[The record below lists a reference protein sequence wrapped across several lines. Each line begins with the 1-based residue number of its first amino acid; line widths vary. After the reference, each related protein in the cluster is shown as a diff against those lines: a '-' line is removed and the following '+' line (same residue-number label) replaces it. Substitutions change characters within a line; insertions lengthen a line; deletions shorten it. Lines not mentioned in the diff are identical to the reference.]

1 MPDLQSLLTTRQLHS
16 LKTAA
21 RNGSYHV
28 LLGAGASRG
37 ARNQHGDVP
46 MARALVEALA
56 KEYPDVPINVAEDTL
71 MRAYQRSVIGSSREA
86 VWRFLKKVFGDVQH
100 ADWFTDLI
108 SLPWRRIW
116 TLNVDDAAER
126 AYRSSPLARYRAAR
140 TISWDEEFS
149 ETGDLEIIHL
159 HGHIIG
165 SKPRQLIFSLS
176 EYQAAAQGRVV
187 WDQVLASTIGSQP
200 LVVVGARLLDDPDV
214 ERLLTRN
221 KPSAAAPSIVVDP
234 GISTANEWE
243 LKQYGFV
250 VYKGTAEEFTK
261 DWFTQVGLDRDS
273 LLELALSEQLSV
285 PQVHELQT
293 NHPGPR
299 PKSHRYLDGDEPL
312 WCDAIDDLVAPLSWM
327 QEVARDIREWAASES
342 HDPRI
347 HLIYGSRL
355 TGVSSG
361 LLWIARDVRSTGVR
375 CYEFDRSSRFDVQR
389 LVDKFNGQG
398 PSVLFIDG
406 AADFADDID
415 KLLAEAG
422 LESTTEIYVVAA
434 ELPSRNLQ
442 LEARLQAAHES
453 SLLASVPTRL
463 QRRDAEVLVDK
474 REKLGRLG
482 KLEELNRNQR
492 VGHFKNRDVF
502 SAMMELEHG
511 IGFHKRMEQEVLSL
525 DADWKKSLVL
535 LLSVASR
542 GRNSVSLLE
551 CAKALNVSSDTIV
564 RAARRSMEPFIE
576 IQSDVVVARQ
586 RDVLMDSIVKSLG
599 DRGALAALRECIQ
612 NLSPLVNQ
620 DSLRARN
627 RAAMFVRY
635 AMTQKLLTSI
645 FPDDDVEKFYDDLLP
660 QFGAW
665 NARYW
670 EQRAIHAKHLNDW
683 SRAESFAERAVNLLD
698 DAFTRTTCGTILV
711 NKANYFARQGENRWQ
726 EFHQRG
732 KKHFDVALTADR
744 ANRVTAF
751 AYLEAAMS
759 LAESATERNI
769 PEWSAPIAD
778 LLHEWKPIYS
788 GLRLVLGNNPA
799 QDSVRRA
806 EALSRRWERLSE

>member
-1 MPDLQSLLTTRQLHS
+1 MSDLQSLLTTRQLRF

-28 LLGAGASRG
+28 LLGAGATYG
-37 ARNQHGDVP
+37 ARNQRGEVP
-46 MARALVEALA
+46 MAQGLVKALA
-56 KEYPDVPINVAEDTL
+56 EEYPHVPINVAKDTL
-71 MRAYQRSVIGSSREA
+71 MRAYQRSVLGSSTEA

-100 ADWFTDLI
+100 AEWFTDLI
-108 SLPWRRIW
+108 SLPWKRVW
-116 TLNVDDAAER
+116 TLNVDDAAEQ
-126 AYRSSPLARYRAAR
+126 AYRSSPLARFRAAR

-165 SKPRQLIFSLS
+165 SKPRKLIFSLS
-176 EYQAAAQGRVV
+176 EYQSAAQGRVV
-187 WDQVLASTIGSQP
+187 WDHVLASTIGSYP

-221 KPSAAAPSIVVDP
+221 RPSADAPSIVVDP
-234 GISTANEWE
+234 RISDENEWE
-243 LKQYGFV
+243 LKRYGFV

-261 DWFTQVGLDRDS
+261 DWFTQVGLDSDS
-273 LLELALSEQLSV
+273 LLELAQSEQLSV
-285 PQVHELQT
+285 PQVQELQS
-293 NHPGPR
+293 NHAGPR

-312 WCDAIDDLVAPLSWM
+312 WCDVVDDLVAPLSWM
-327 QEVARDIREWAASES
+327 KDVSQDIREWAASES

-347 HLIYGSRL
+347 HLIYGARL
-355 TGVSSG
+355 AGVSSG
-361 LLWIARDVRSTGVR
+361 LLWIAKDVRSAGVR
-375 CYEFDRSSRFDVQR
+375 SYVFDRSSRFDVQR
-389 LVDKFNGQG
+389 LVDKFSGHG

-415 KLLAEAG
+415 QLITEAG
-422 LESTTEIYVVAA
+422 LEGTAEVYVVAA
-434 ELPSRNLQ
+434 ELPGRNLQ
-442 LEARLQAAHES
+442 LEARLEGVYEKS
-453 SLLASVPTRL
+453 VMASVSTRL
-463 QRRDAEVLVDK
+463 QRRDAETLVAK

-482 KLEELNRNQR
+482 MLEELDRKQR
-492 VGHFKNRDVF
+492 VSHFKNRDVF

-511 IGFHKRMEQEVLSL
+511 IGFRKRMELEISSL
-525 DADWKKSLVL
+525 DADWKKSLIL

-564 RAARRSMEPFIE
+564 RATQRSMESFIE
-576 IQSDVVVARQ
+576 IQGDVLVARQ
-586 RDVLMDSIVKSLG
+586 RDVLMDHIVKSLG
-599 DRGALAALRECIQ
+599 DGGALASLRECIQ

-645 FPDDDVEKFYDDLLP
+645 FPNDDVEKFYDDLLP
-660 QFGAW
+660 QFGGW

-670 EQRAIHAKHLNDW
+670 EQRAIHAKHQNDW

-698 DAFTRTTCGTILV
+698 DAFTRTTCGTILI
-711 NKANYFARQGENRWQ
+711 NKANFFASQSDNKWQ

-732 KKHFDVALTADR
+732 KKHFDVALAADR

-751 AYLEAAMS
+751 AYLESVMS
-759 LAESATERNI
+759 LAESATECNV
-769 PEWSAPIAD
+769 PEWSTPIAE

-788 GLRLVLGNNPA
+788 GLRLVLRNDLA
-799 QDSVRRA
+799 LDSVRRA
-806 EALSRRWERLSE
+806 EALSRRWENLSE